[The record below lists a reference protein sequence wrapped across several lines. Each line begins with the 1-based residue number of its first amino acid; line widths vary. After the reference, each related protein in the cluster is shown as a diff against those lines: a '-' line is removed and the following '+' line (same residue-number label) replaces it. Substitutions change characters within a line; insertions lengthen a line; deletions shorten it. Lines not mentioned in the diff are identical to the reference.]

1 MELSIIYII
10 YLILSCIVVGIMV
23 GSETMFF
30 AQQNSYRVKSIFNL
44 LFDKLKEN
52 ILNAFM
58 CVIIMVCMLI
68 LNIDCIYFIVPYL
81 VVEVCLWLWAGNQ
94 FEYISKLKFTKRII
108 RQFVFYII
116 LVIIFSILII
126 KINFYYLSI
135 CFPLMFFV
143 FYILY
148 FVDLIMLSPVEKL
161 IGRYYFKKA
170 KEKLSKN
177 TKLIKIGITGSY
189 GKTSTKEILYSILSN
204 EFYVLATPKS
214 FNTPFGISKTINEEL
229 KNSHEIFICEMGAKK
244 QGEINELCKLVN
256 VDCGI
261 VTSVGRQHLETFGS
275 VEGVYKTKKELPDFL
290 YQKFCV
296 FNLMNNYV
304 ANMFREYLYT
314 KIGVFI
320 LPKRLGSI
328 KINFKINLQKIIL
341 NKKHY
346 HKAYKYYE
354 FVKGNNV
361 YAKKLK
367 ITSLNSKF
375 QIWRGYEFIC
385 EVESELI
392 GLHNVINILLAT
404 AMALMLGV
412 NYKSIMLGVKNIV
425 NIKARFEKTLNANG
439 ATIINNGY
447 NSNLDSAVY
456 SLKAMNL
463 FDNKNKLV
471 VTPGLIECKDMYED
485 NYKFGKLVGKY
496 ATEVI
501 VVKKTN
507 REAIVEGLKSI
518 GFNKSKIYLVE
529 DFDGVKKVLENVTKD
544 YVVLIENDLPE
555 NYK

>member
-1 MELSIIYII
+1 MEFNVIYIV
-10 YLILSCIVVGIMV
+10 YLILACLLIGVMV
-23 GSETMFF
+23 GSEIMFF
-30 AQQNSYRVKSIFNL
+30 VQQNSYRLKSICVL
-44 LFDKLKEN
+44 LFDKIKDN
-52 ILNAFM
+52 MLNVFM
-58 CVIIMVCMLI
+58 CAIIIVCMLFLDI
-68 LNIDCIYFIVPYL
+68 NYIYFALPYL
-81 VVEVCLWLWAGNQ
+81 IIEICLWLWAGNQ
-94 FEYISKLKFTKRII
+94 FEYIVKLKYTKRII
-108 RQFVFYII
+108 RQLILYII
-116 LVIIFSILII
+116 LVTLVSILLII
-126 KINFYYLSI
+126 IDFYYLVI
-135 CFPLMFFV
+135 CFPLMFFIYYV
-143 FYILY
+143 VYFIDLVLLY
-148 FVDLIMLSPVEKL
+148 PIEKL
-161 IGRYYFKKA
+161 IGRYYLKKA
-170 KEKLSKN
+170 KDKLSKN

-214 FNTPFGISKTINEEL
+214 FNTPFGISKTINDML
-229 KNSHEIFICEMGAKK
+229 RNSHEIFICEMGAKR
-244 QGEINELCKLVN
+244 QGEINELCRLVN

-261 VTSVGRQHLETFGS
+261 VTSVGRQHLETFGT

-304 ANMFREYLYT
+304 ANMYREYLYT
-314 KIGVFI
+314 KVGVFV

-328 KINFKINLQKIIL
+328 KINSKINVKKNVI
-341 NKKHY
+341 NKVHSCKS
-346 HKAYKYYE
+346 YKFYE
-354 FVKGNNV
+354 FVKENNI
-361 YAKKLK
+361 YAKNLK

-375 QIWRGYEFIC
+375 EIWKGNDYIC
-385 EVESELI
+385 KVESELI

-412 NYKSIMLGVKNIV
+412 NSKSIMLGVKNIK
-425 NIKARFEKTLNANG
+425 NIKARFEKSINSNG

-447 NSNLDSAVY
+447 NSNLDSAMY

-507 REAIVEGLKSI
+507 REAIVEGLNSI
-518 GFNKSKIYLVE
+518 GFNKSKIYLVD
-529 DFDGVKKVLENVTKD
+529 DFDGVKNVLEKVTKD